1 MSNAPLDEIHLAA
14 EIERLKAAFPRTR
27 ELYREACVLLFFRFG
42 ITPTANRLYQL
53 VRRGSMSTPVAV
65 LAEFWTDLRE
75 KSRMRIEHADLPEDL
90 QDAAGEL
97 VAALWKR
104 AASAAEASLAA
115 LRDDVEGA
123 RRVCHFQKTTAP
135 VRGAGRP
142 VCSRLL
148 NGPCQQSYARSTAR
162 GPELLRTPLHD
173 AALLCGRIVTTM

>member
-1 MSNAPLDEIHLAA
+1 LTKSTSPPRSSAS
-14 EIERLKAAFPRTR
+14 RRAFPRTR

-123 RRVCHFQKTTAP
+123 
-135 VRGAGRP
+135 
-142 VCSRLL
+142 
-148 NGPCQQSYARSTAR
+148 PCR
-162 GPELLRTPLHD
+162 
-173 AALLCGRIVTTM
+173 